1 MSNVAK
7 QTRWKLSLLK
17 DPRISFGIFV
27 LVFVLFCAV
36 FAPFLAPYKPTFVD
50 MTLRL
55 APPSN
60 THWLGVDTNG
70 NDVLTS
76 MLYGSRTT
84 LFVATMT
91 VLLSLL
97 LGVTIGTI
105 AGYAGK
111 WTDSLLMR
119 TVDILMAF
127 PGILLALT
135 LVSVLGPSLWSVI
148 ISISATG
155 WTSAARIARAQVMS
169 VKERDH
175 VMATRALGG
184 GPLRLIRVHILPLIW
199 TPIVVHA
206 TFAIS
211 GVIIVEASLS
221 FLGLG
226 PQDGAPTWGALLNQG
241 RSVLE
246 EAPHLSIVP
255 GLAIMAV
262 VLSLNFLGDA
272 LRDILDPHSQ
282 SSR

>member
-1 MSNVAK
+1 MFVV
-7 QTRWKLSLLK
+7 
-17 DPRISFGIFV
+17 IFV
-27 LVFVLFCAV
+27 VFCAI
-36 FAPFLAPYKPTFVD
+36 FAPLLAPYKVSNVD
-50 MTLRL
+50 MSLRL
-55 APPSN
+55 APPSAA
-60 THWLGVDTNG
+60 HWLGVDTNG
-70 NDVLTS
+70 SDVLTS

-84 LFVATMT
+84 LFVAVMT
-91 VLLSLL
+91 VLLSLI
-97 LGVTIGTI
+97 LGVTIGTV

-111 WTDSLLMR
+111 WTDSFLMR
-119 TVDILMAF
+119 IVDILMAF

-148 ISISATG
+148 IAISATG

-184 GPLRLIRVHILPLIW
+184 NPLRLIRVHILPLIW

-272 LRDILDPHSQ
+272 LRDILDPHSD